1 MRRWLKSVTMLVL
14 IMLCMKWQPSV
25 LAKATTVT
33 SKLPITTYTLDGRV
47 DTYGSVN
54 GSYSGYIESYDRCEI
69 LKMND
74 SGWVKVRYPV
84 SNGYKTAYTYSK
96 FFFENVDFLESTIQ
110 LGKNMSVYRKS
121 DLSGK
126 IGTVYATDEVIAVGN
141 DGSNTQIIYPVSGGY
156 KMGWIRG
163 IYYNEADG
171 VVTEIEDGYYQ
182 IKSAINGEYVLDV
195 YGGNRDNFANVQIYQ
210 NCATMNQAY
219 LILRQSDGYY
229 MIQALHSNKV
239 LDVYGGLKENGTN
252 VIQYERNGGD
262 NQLWK
267 IYRTADGYYR
277 FQSKGNGK
285 FLDVYAGIAE
295 NENNVHI
302 WENNGTVAQKF
313 ELAPVTVDGQAYQ
326 KPEVSVREKVV
337 SYLNECATVAWQPQY
352 SFTHWS
358 GGRTWWSGTTYY
370 GIPYSQYTRRTTLE
384 QFKQNMSGT
393 TYIGPSGRSTYLGSD
408 CSSAVSMAYRT
419 VNEAFPITATYYMFP
434 KYSYMKQVGNYYAG
448 ALTSSSQICAQ
459 NGRNT
464 MYEAYRNLQPGDLLL
479 QTEHVMMVTEVGQD
493 YVKVTHQTT
502 FSSALSSTWRVNE
515 KWSYSSL
522 FNNNYIP
529 VTMKEW

>member
-1 MRRWLKSVTMLVL
+1 MKRWFKYFAPLAVVIL
-14 IMLCMKWQPSV
+14 I
-25 LAKATTVT
+25 LAIQSTALPEAATTV
-33 SKLPITTYTLDGRV
+33 SKVPVTAYTLDGKA
-47 DTYGSVN
+47 DTYKSVN
-54 GSYSGYIESYDRCEI
+54 GSYSGYIDSYDQCKILEI
-69 LKMND
+69 YD
-74 SGWVKVRYPV
+74 SGWVKVQYPI

-110 LGKNMSVYRKS
+110 IGQNMSVYRKS
-121 DLSGK
+121 NLSGK
-126 IGTVYATDEVIAVGN
+126 IGTVYATDEVIAVAN
-141 DGSNTQIIYPVSGGY
+141 NGSNTQIIYPISGGY
-156 KMGWIRG
+156 KMGWIKG
-163 IYYNEADG
+163 VYYNEADG
-171 VVTEIEDGYYQ
+171 VEAKIEDGYYQ
-182 IKSAINGEYVLDV
+182 IKSAINSAYVLDV
-195 YGGNRDNFANVQIYQ
+195 YGGDTKNFANIQIYQ
-210 NCATMNQAY
+210 NCAGMNQAY

-229 MIQALHSNKV
+229 IIQALHSNKV
-239 LDVYGGLKENGTN
+239 LDVYSGQKKNGTN
-252 VIQYERNGGD
+252 VIQYEKNGGD

-267 IYRTADGYYR
+267 LYRTADGYYR
-277 FQSKGNGK
+277 FQSKSSGK

-302 WENNGTVAQKF
+302 WESNGTVAQKF
-313 ELAPVTVDGQAYQ
+313 ELASVTVDGQAYQ
-326 KPEVSVREKVV
+326 KPEESARERVV
-337 SYLNECATVAWQPQY
+337 SYINECATIAWQPQY

-358 GGRTWWSGTTYY
+358 GGRTWRSGTTYY
-370 GIPYSQYTRRTTLE
+370 GIPYSQLTRRTTLE
-384 QFKQNMSGT
+384 QFRQNLSGT
-393 TYIGPSGRSTYLGSD
+393 TYIGPSGKSTYLGSD

-434 KYSYMKQVGNYYAG
+434 KYSYMKQVGNYNAG
-448 ALTSSSQICAQ
+448 NLTSSSQICAQ

-464 MYEAYRNLQPGDLLL
+464 MYEAYRSLQPGDLLL

-515 KWSYSSL
+515 KWTYGSL